1 MHIDELKGRV
11 LQALE
16 DMKARDIVTLN
27 VHELTA
33 MTDWMLIC
41 SGTSNRHTRAIA
53 QEVVEQVK
61 AAGQLPIGVEGEDSG
76 EWILIDLGA
85 VIVHVMQRETRDY
98 YQLEKLW
105 NPNWGEQSD
114 LQRAPQAKA

>member
-1 MHIDELKGRV
+1 MQIDELKDRV
-11 LQALE
+11 LRALD
-16 DMKARDIVTLN
+16 DMKARDIVALN

-61 AAGQLPIGVEGEDSG
+61 AVGILPIGVEGEDSG

-105 NPNWGEQSD
+105 NPNWGEQGD
-114 LQRAPQAKA
+114 LQRSPQTGG